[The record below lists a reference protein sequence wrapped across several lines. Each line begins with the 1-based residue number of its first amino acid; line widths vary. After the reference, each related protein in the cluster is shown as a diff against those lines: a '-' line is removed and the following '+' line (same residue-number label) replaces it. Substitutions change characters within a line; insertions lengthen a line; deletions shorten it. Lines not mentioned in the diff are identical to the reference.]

1 MITEIGKD
9 ILGKYLIG
17 TAPAYA
23 SYIAVGCGHRPI
35 TNLTYNITNISATST
50 VTTITVTGHEFIVG
64 DKILVRLASTYASRN
79 GTYTIT
85 TTTTNTVSFTF
96 SGGTISSTATT
107 GTASLDFS
115 SKTSLDFEMFRV
127 PVTSRGFIEENGQ
140 TKLVFS
146 GEVPTT
152 NRYEMTEVGIYSA
165 ASNPSAV
172 GYDSRTIYAFTREE
186 SWKRNEQLIY
196 TEDAPLDNGDISND
210 IHVSFLDESVIQT
223 NATNKLFAN
232 LTRQQRSEQA
242 RYLNNMIMLSSNFSQ
257 LSGTTIGGISLSG
270 KSKISLATG
279 LDLSQNSPSDI
290 LKLAVSVVDV
300 DSNAGVAPH
309 RIRVIAEFT
318 TSDASGSLRFNFE
331 SVAGALT
338 TTRYQILS
346 TTLNDGVVSGNFS
359 WSKVNNVNFYASA
372 VDSNGDILQGNSPT
386 YYPTY
391 YISLDALRLENVSSL
406 NPLYGLTG
414 YTAMRNSEN
423 GFARPIIKL
432 SNTAAMIEFR
442 LGVGIYNG

>member
-35 TNLTYNITNISATST
+35 TSLTYNITNISATTT
-50 VTTITVTGHEFIVG
+50 VTTVTVTGHEFIVG
-64 DKILVRLASTYASRN
+64 DKVLIRLASTYAARN
-79 GTYTIT
+79 GTYTVT
-85 TTTTNTVSFTF
+85 AVTTNTISFAF

-107 GTASLDFS
+107 GTASLDFA
-115 SKTSLDFEMFRV
+115 SKTALDFEMFRV
-127 PVTSRGFIEENGQ
+127 PVTSRGFIEEDGQ

-196 TEDAPLDNGDISND
+196 TEDAPLDGGDISND
-210 IHVSFLDESVIQT
+210 ISIAFLDEPVIQT

-257 LSGTTIGGISLSG
+257 LSGATIGGISLAG
-270 KSKISLATG
+270 KNKISLSTG
-279 LDLSQNSPSDI
+279 LDLSQNSPADI

-300 DSNAGVAPH
+300 DSNAGVAPN

-318 TSDASGSLRFNFE
+318 TTDSESFRFNFE

-346 TTLNDGVVSGNFS
+346 TTLNDGVASSSFS
-359 WSKVNNVNFYASA
+359 WSRVNNVNFYASA
-372 VDSNGDILQGNSPT
+372 VDSSGNILQGSAPD

-423 GFARPIIKL
+423 GFARPIVKL